1 MAARKGSGKGRQA
14 VRNNS
19 GGMPGWGWAVIGI
32 LIGAVLMF
40 AMRGH
45 LPMAPRASDGPQPNA
60 QATAKGGSDA
70 GAAANESTSA
80 TDNTAAP
87 KKPQYDFYSVLSEKE
102 VRIPDAVISAQAK
115 AEQQQKQQAQQQA
128 AQAQQQAQATQQ
140 KPAPGPAAVSEAIT
154 PAPESAVHATPVTP
168 APAAATA
175 AAAAP
180 AGSGYLLQVGAFPSA
195 SDAETLKAKLAM
207 QGFVANVAPVNVNG
221 QTYNRVRLGPFH
233 SATELES
240 AKQRLSAAGINAIAL
255 KEGK

>member
-1 MAARKGSGKGRQA
+1 MAARKGKGRQA
-14 VRNNS
+14 VRNNN

-32 LIGAVLMF
+32 LVGALLMF

-45 LPMAPRASDGPQPNA
+45 LPMAPRGNEGPQPNA
-60 QATAKGGSDA
+60 QATAQRGSDA
-70 GAAANESTSA
+70 GAAGNESTSA
-80 TDNTAAP
+80 NDTAPAP

-115 AEQQQKQQAQQQA
+115 AEQKQQAAQQA
-128 AQAQQQAQATQQ
+128 AQAAAAQQQQQQAAA
-140 KPAPGPAAVSEAIT
+140 KPAPAAVSEAIT
-154 PAPESAVHATPVTP
+154 PAPESAVHA
-168 APAAATA
+168 APAAAPTA
-175 AAAAP
+175 NTAST
-180 AGSGYLLQVGAFPSA
+180 GSGYLLQVGAFPSA

-240 AKQRLSAAGINAIAL
+240 AKQRLTSAGINAIAL

>member
-1 MAARKGSGKGRQA
+1 
-14 VRNNS
+14 
-19 GGMPGWGWAVIGI
+19 
-32 LIGAVLMF
+32 MF

-45 LPMAPRASDGPQPNA
+45 LPMAPHNAEGPQPNA
-60 QATAKGGSDA
+60 QATAQRGSDA

-80 TDNTAAP
+80 TDTAPAP

-115 AEQQQKQQAQQQA
+115 AEQQQKQQAAQQA
-128 AQAQQQAQATQQ
+128 AQAAAAQQQQQAAA
-140 KPAPGPAAVSEAIT
+140 KPAPAAVSEAIT
-154 PAPESAVHATPVTP
+154 PAPESAVHAAP
-168 APAAATA
+168 PAAPTATA
-175 AAAAP
+175 AAT
-180 AGSGYLLQVGAFPSA
+180 GSGYLLQVGAFPSA

-240 AKQRLSAAGINAIAL
+240 AKQRLASAGINAIAL

>member
-1 MAARKGSGKGRQA
+1 MAARKGKGRQA

-45 LPMAPRASDGPQPNA
+45 LPMAPRAGDGPQPNA
-60 QATAKGGSDA
+60 QATAQRGSDA
-70 GAAANESTSA
+70 GAAGTESTSA
-80 TDNTAAP
+80 TDTAPAA

-102 VRIPDAVISAQAK
+102 VRIPDAVISAQVK
-115 AEQQQKQQAQQQA
+115 AEQQQKQQAAQQA
-128 AQAQQQAQATQQ
+128 AAQQQAQAASQ
-140 KPAPGPAAVSEAIT
+140 KPAPGPAAVAEAIT
-154 PAPESAVHATPVTP
+154 PAPESAVHAP
-168 APAAATA
+168 APAPTA

-180 AGSGYLLQVGAFPSA
+180 AASGYLLQVGAFPSP

-207 QGFVANVAPVNVNG
+207 QGFVANVSPVNVNG

-240 AKQRLSAAGINAIAL
+240 AKQRLSSAGINAIAL